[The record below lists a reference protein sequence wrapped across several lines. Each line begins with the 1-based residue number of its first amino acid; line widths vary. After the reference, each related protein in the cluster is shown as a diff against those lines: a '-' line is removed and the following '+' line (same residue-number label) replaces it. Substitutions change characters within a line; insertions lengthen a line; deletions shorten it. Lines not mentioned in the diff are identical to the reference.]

1 MELNFIQQQNKL
13 NCRFSGRLTTEISS
27 AFAEILTKRIEELKR
42 GNVSTEPFKIVF
54 DMEDVIYLSS
64 SFLRVCMIAA
74 KKVEKNLFS
83 IIKTN
88 QFVKDLLL
96 TAGMENIAIIELKK
110 QVEQIF
116 EPLEDF
122 VNTAHINSFE
132 AYKNLYKSSID
143 DNENFW
149 SEQAK
154 TNIEWFEPFTKTL
167 EWELPN
173 AKWFTGGKLNACYN
187 CVDKHLLTDFA
198 NKAALIWEGEPASPD
213 KPGEERTLTYRQLHY
228 EVSRFANVLKR
239 NGVKKGD
246 RVIIY
251 MPMTPESV
259 IAMLASSRIGAI
271 HSVIFGGF
279 SAQSIAE
286 RINDC
291 QAKIVI
297 TSDGGYRRGS
307 LVQLKKNVD
316 DALKFKNEQ
325 GELIAS
331 GVEKV
336 IIHRRAFN
344 DISIEKDRDL
354 WWHQELE
361 HVENECLPE
370 SLDSEDGLFILY
382 TSGST
387 GKPKGIYHTIAGFLL
402 ETKLSFKYIFDIKN
416 TDIFWCTAD
425 IGWITGHSYVVYGPL
440 ANGATVMLYEGAP
453 DFPEPDRFW
462 KIIEKYGITIFYTA
476 PTAIRAFM
484 KWGDQWVKKH
494 SLNSLR
500 LLGTVGEPINP
511 EAWLWFNEMIGNK
524 KCPIVDTWWQTETG
538 AIMISPFPGA
548 TPTKPGAASFPFFG
562 IAAEIVDD
570 LGNPLPDNELGNL
583 IIRKPWPSMLRGIW
597 GDIERYKE
605 VYWTDIP
612 GSYFTGD
619 GARRDKD
626 GYFWI
631 LGRLDDVINISG
643 HRIGTAE
650 IESALVG
657 HDSVAEAA
665 AVGRPDDLKG
675 SALVVFVTLKSG
687 TQPSND
693 LSEALKK
700 QVVKEIGPVAKPDEI
715 RFSEALP
722 KTRSGKIMRRLL
734 QQLAAG
740 TEVKGDMTTLEDF
753 SVIDRLSSEDS

>member
-753 SVIDRLSSEDS
+753 SVIERLSSEDS

>member
-27 AFAEILTKRIEELKR
+27 AFAEILNKRIEELKK
-42 GNVSTEPFKIVF
+42 GNVSTEPLRIVF

-110 QVEQIF
+110 HVEQIF
-116 EPLEDF
+116 EPTEDF

-173 AKWFTGGKLNACYN
+173 AKWFSGGKLNACYN

-307 LVQLKKNVD
+307 LIQLKKNVD

-344 DISIEKDRDL
+344 DISIENDRDV

-494 SLNSLR
+494 YLNSLR

-715 RFSEALP
+715 RFTEALP

-734 QQLAAG
+734 KQLAAG

-753 SVIDRLSSEDS
+753 SVIERLSTEDS